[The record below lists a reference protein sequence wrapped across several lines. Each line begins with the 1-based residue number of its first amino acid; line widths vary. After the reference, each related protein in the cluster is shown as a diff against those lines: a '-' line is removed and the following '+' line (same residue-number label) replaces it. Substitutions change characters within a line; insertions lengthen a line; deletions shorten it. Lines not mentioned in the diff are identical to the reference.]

1 MKLATLRARL
11 FVAAPLVLV
20 GLAPV
25 AVPLRAQ
32 QQDIPKTTAESIG
45 GILSYTEDQFLSVAE
60 AMPAEKYSYIPNA
73 PGGKFDGVRSF
84 AEQVK
89 HVACANFAF
98 FNEIEGKTPPADCEK
113 GGPAPAKTKA
123 ELLQYLR
130 DSFAYGNNVL
140 ATINAQNAMDR
151 VEGRYGGPNTKL
163 GMAVIAVWH
172 VADHYGQIVYYLRL
186 NGIVPPPTQQH
197 GLQVRR
203 SGGPFCATRISVR
216 RAPSGRDTA

>member
-1 MKLATLRARL
+1 MKYAFLTARFLLAVAASLLFRATL
-11 FVAAPLVLV
+11 AAP
-20 GLAPV
+20 AN
-25 AVPLRAQ
+25 AQ
-32 QQDIPKTTAESIG
+32 QQESPKTTAESIG
-45 GILSYTEDQFLSVAE
+45 GILSYTEDQFLSSAE
-60 AMPAEKYSYIPNA
+60 AMPAEKYSYIPSA

-98 FNEIEGKTPPADCEK
+98 FNEIEGKTPPDSCEK

-130 DSFAYGNNVL
+130 DSFAYGNKVL

-172 VADHYGQIVYYLRL
+172 IADHYGQIVYYLRL

-197 GLQVRR
+197 GLQVR
-203 SGGPFCATRISVR
+203 
-216 RAPSGRDTA
+216 